1 MFPLDFA
8 GIQLHYILE
17 LKLAVFA
24 LETDYLS
31 RTDNQSSKS
40 VKIDGKPDE

>member
-1 MFPLDFA
+1 MLSLDFA
-8 GIQLHYILE
+8 GIQLHYIFE
-17 LKLAVFA
+17 LKLAVFT

-40 VKIDGKPDE
+40 VKFDGKPDE